1 MKRIFKRLIAVLCI
15 CTMLFSIS
23 GCVSTPNTDD
33 AKPLSANS
41 SYNID
46 DYEEES
52 VKIDLNTGMSFSEK
66 GSVRFEQVEDIDLV
80 DFWEYGSNKSQT
92 IYFKGLDK
100 DSLEFYPERAAIEF
114 AFEYKNMIYF
124 LKRTFDKQKQ
134 NYSYTLYRTNL
145 KGEDTTKISTITLKV
160 VNEEFGYYGI
170 NNVYVKNNSLIFTM
184 DTYQSKTVVQN
195 IDLKTGITKK
205 LLEESEMELVDV
217 RVDNDFTYLY
227 FNSNWKR
234 DPKVYKVDNSTN
246 ESSSV
251 KYKFGLNYVPKICA
265 VYNDILIC
273 KDKYSTVSL
282 VSTDK
287 KPKTILDGVS
297 DGGISN
303 IFISDNNV
311 IININNGQR
320 YSSYDLEKGKKNT
333 IQNYNDDI
341 SHAVFKLG
349 DKYLCY
355 IDVLSEDEN
364 FDMLDAVW
372 SRYGYQC
379 YYWSSVENV
388 NANKHNFERIK
399 NQHIISDTYIYPYVY
414 DEYEFDYDDE
424 YQQ

>member
-1 MKRIFKRLIAVLCI
+1 MKRIFKRLIVVLCI
-15 CTMLFSIS
+15 CTMLLSIS
-23 GCVSTPNTDD
+23 GCVSTSNTDD
-33 AKPLSANS
+33 AKSLSANS

-46 DYEEES
+46 EYEEES
-52 VKIDLNTGMSFSEK
+52 VKIDLDTGMAFSEK
-66 GSVRFEQVEDIDLV
+66 GSVRFEQVEDVDLV
-80 DFWEYGSNKSQT
+80 DFWEYGSKKSQT
-92 IYFKGLDK
+92 IYFKGLEK
-100 DSLEFYPERAAIEF
+100 DTFEFYPERAAIEF

-134 NYSYTLYRTNL
+134 NYSYTLYRTTL
-145 KGEDTTKISTITLKV
+145 KGEDTTKISTITLKF

-170 NNVYVKNNSLIFTM
+170 FNVYVKNNSLIFTM
-184 DTYQSKTVVQN
+184 DCPHEETNQSKIVVQN

-227 FNSNWKR
+227 FNSNWNR
-234 DPKVYKVDNSTN
+234 SPKVYKVDNSTN

-251 KYKFGLNYVPKICA
+251 KYKFGLNYIPKICA

-297 DGGISN
+297 EGGISN
-303 IFISDNNV
+303 VFISDNNV

-320 YSSYDLEKGKKNT
+320 YTSYDLDKGKKN
-333 IQNYNDDI
+333 INQNFIDDM

-355 IDVLSEDEN
+355 IDVRG
-364 FDMLDAVW
+364 
-372 SRYGYQC
+372 RYGYQC

-399 NQHIISDTYIYPYVY
+399 NQHVISDTYVYPYVY
-414 DEYEFDYDDE
+414 DEYEFDYDDDE
-424 YQQ
+424 Y